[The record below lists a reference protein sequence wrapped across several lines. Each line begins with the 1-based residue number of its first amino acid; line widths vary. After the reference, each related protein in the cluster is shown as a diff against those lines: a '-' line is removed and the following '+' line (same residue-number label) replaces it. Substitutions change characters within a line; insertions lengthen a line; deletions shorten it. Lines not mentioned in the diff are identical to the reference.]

1 MKPETSFDESLGTKK
16 ITQAL
21 EEQLLLGLIPFPPVP
36 PWKWGEMLFCWSP
49 IAFLPI
55 RFFLPFHQV
64 TLEVVQ
70 SSPPREHLQQLPLK
84 QFHPKRSH
92 GAIEVNLASPYAT
105 LCCLT
110 GRCLVNSDGPYGHK
124 MSPPKVMRNHQPK
137 KGPTWAPSPIISVR
151 LLLH

>member
-1 MKPETSFDESLGTKK
+1 MKQMNELKAG
-16 ITQAL
+16 A
-21 EEQLLLGLIPFPPVP
+21 
-36 PWKWGEMLFCWSP
+36 
-49 IAFLPI
+49 
-55 RFFLPFHQV
+55 FHQV

-110 GRCLVNSDGPYGHK
+110 GMRCLQSTP
-124 MSPPKVMRNHQPK
+124 M
-137 KGPTWAPSPIISVR
+137 AP
-151 LLLH
+151 